1 MDNFGF
7 EDFNTSAQFQESGD
21 IGGTFEDAILLE
33 IDGGRAS
40 GTISEN
46 TDVDYF
52 RVDVEAGQTL
62 RLGIFDENLGVQD
75 APLPA
80 SILIRNQNGEVVAQ
94 GQPAGNGLI
103 AIEETFSQSG
113 PLFIEVSNGG
123 LASGVGT
130 YDLIVESVIE
140 APVDEDIVEEIAGD
154 FTTTTTLTP
163 GETIQSD
170 ITDVGDSDFI
180 AIDIAAGQTIDFTLD
195 AGFFREIALVDSDG
209 NIVAEPNLFNLG
221 LANDPDPSFQFQ
233 AEEAGTFF
241 YTILAVEPPSSIGD
255 VDFSGSEY
263 TLTATEIDDDVGN
276 FTSNATALQGDTN
289 IINGSFE
296 YFTDDDAFTI
306 ELAEGDILSAQ
317 IDDEVAAGSITILG
331 PNGLVPDNL
340 NVLNFSSTA
349 LGPLELSL
357 EVEAL
362 EAGTY
367 TIIAEND
374 FNSDVDFLS
383 PGPGTGDYTLTTT
396 VTSPDEEDDIIPGTG
411 SDESFFGTRGNDFI
425 DGGAGDDTFIIA
437 GSNGGNDYIIGG
449 TGRDRFVLTEVEPG
463 IISHSVIAD
472 FRSGEDIIDVSNL
485 DAGTSLE
492 DLFITINGN
501 GNVAIY
507 ISENNSVT
515 FTNLTVVSQLSED
528 DFFFDTPGEDGFG
541 TAGDDT
547 LIGTDG
553 DDVILGFD
561 GDDII
566 EGGAG
571 DDIIEGNAGN
581 DTIDGGEGADDIIGG
596 PGDDIIDGGV
606 GEDAIDG
613 EAGNDTISGGAGP
626 DFIDGGPGNDFIDGG
641 AGSDF
646 LDGRDGDDEINGLG
660 GDDTIFGGAGS
671 DTLIGRDGRDFID
684 GGFGADFIDGGAG
697 NDTLSGAFGDDTI
710 NGGDGDDFQI
720 DGGDGDDVLN
730 GNNGNDIINGGAG
743 NDLISGGAGNDTIN
757 SEAGNDLLI
766 GNGGSDRFIFDSDS
780 GFDRI
785 ADFEEGKDVID
796 FTATDFEDFGD
807 LNLVEQNGTVFIF
820 IDEDSSIE
828 LTGIEDV
835 NQLEASDFI
844 F

>member
-80 SILIRNQNGEVVAQ
+80 SILIRNQNGEIVAQ

-296 YFTDDDAFTI
+296 YFTDNDAFTI

-383 PGPGTGDYTLTTT
+383 PGPGTGDYTLTAT
-396 VTSPDEEDDIIPGTG
+396 VTEADVDVVAPPPVVDTPIEDGPQESDDEGETL
-411 SDESFFGTRGNDFI
+411 FGTSGNDFI
-425 DGGAGDDTFIIA
+425 EGGSGDDTFFTG
-437 GSNGGNDYIIGG
+437 GSSGGNDFLIGG
-449 TGRDRFVLTEVEPG
+449 SGSDRFVLSEVEPG
-463 IISHSVIAD
+463 IVSHNVIAD
-472 FRSGEDIIDVSNL
+472 FQPGVDILDVSNL
-485 DAGTSLE
+485 DNGTSLE
-492 DLFITINGN
+492 DLFITTNDN

-507 ISENNSVT
+507 ISANNSVT
-515 FTNLTVVSQLSED
+515 FTNLTDVSQLSED

-613 EAGNDTISGGAGP
+613 AAGNDTISGGAGP

-641 AGSDF
+641 AGSD
-646 LDGRDGDDEINGLG
+646 
-660 GDDTIFGGAGS
+660 
-671 DTLIGRDGRDFID
+671 TLIGRDGSDFID

-697 NDTLSGAFGDDTI
+697 NDTLSGVFGDDTI